1 MDKRTR
7 RRFTPEFK
15 AEAVAL
21 VRGSGK
27 STRQIARDLGLAET
41 SLQRWVAQAEVDAGL
56 RDGLSTAEREELSQ
70 LRRELR
76 VVRDERDVL
85 AKAIAFFATKGQTR

>member
-21 VRGSGK
+21 VRSSGK
-27 STRQIARDLGLAET
+27 STRQVARDLGLAET
-41 SLQRWVAQAEVDAGL
+41 SLQRWVAQAEVDAGH
-56 RDGLSTAEREELSQ
+56 RDGLSTVEQDELSQ

-76 VVRDERDVL
+76 VVREERDVL